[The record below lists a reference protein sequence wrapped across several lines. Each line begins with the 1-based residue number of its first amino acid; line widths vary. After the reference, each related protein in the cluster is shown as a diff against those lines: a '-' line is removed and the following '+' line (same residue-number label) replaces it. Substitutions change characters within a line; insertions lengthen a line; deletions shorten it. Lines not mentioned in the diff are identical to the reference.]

1 MSTQPSPEKK
11 QADLQAINSLSIQ
24 MRELVAT
31 HEHAIA
37 LTALLSTLVE
47 LGIAHPCCT
56 QSIANLMMQNAMVL
70 ATAAAAARPA
80 SALVH

>member
-11 QADLQAINSLSIQ
+11 QADLQTINSLCAQ
-24 MRELVAT
+24 LREMLT
-31 HEHAIA
+31 SHEHGIA

-47 LGIAHPCCT
+47 LGMAHPCCT

-70 ATAAAAARPA
+70 AIAAPSARPA
-80 SALVH
+80 SAPVH